1 MPVRKV
7 EGRELPRVHIQSF
20 LHILRALLL
29 GTTRIPK
36 FKMLKPLVLNDVVLA
51 CNLFTFSHML

>member
-7 EGRELPRVHIQSF
+7 EERELSRVHIQSF
-20 LHILRALLL
+20 LLILGVLLL

-36 FKMLKPLVLNDVVLA
+36 LKMLKPLVLNDAVLV
-51 CNLFTFSHML
+51 CNLFTFSRML